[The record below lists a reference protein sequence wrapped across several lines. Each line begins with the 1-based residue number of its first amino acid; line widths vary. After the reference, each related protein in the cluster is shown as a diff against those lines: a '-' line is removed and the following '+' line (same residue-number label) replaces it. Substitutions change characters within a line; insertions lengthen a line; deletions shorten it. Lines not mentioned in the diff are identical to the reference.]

1 MVVEREGQGKVIE
14 VLCGRK
20 WSDSGV
26 WEEGTAAWEVPS
38 AWPNCEFK
46 DEFSCDPSTEITIP
60 DWTGLIPENTKFIL
74 ASSMKEINGVG
85 QMKNEYVSFL
95 QTKY

>member
-1 MVVEREGQGKVIE
+1 MK
-14 VLCGRK
+14 K
-20 WSDSGV
+20 
-26 WEEGTAAWEVPS
+26 VPS

-74 ASSMKEINGVG
+74 ASSMKEINGIG
-85 QMKNEYVSFL
+85 QMKNEYVSFPP
-95 QTKY
+95 KYMFALDHSSFRVT